1 MIGKAGADWPRA
13 ARPVKVT
20 GTNLY
25 GYNSTDQLGLLKYP
39 QVRYGMPIVAPARCD
54 SNTLDDMSDFFTPRG
69 WVPTTSV
76 TRERAGLTASS

>member
-1 MIGKAGADWPRA
+1 MIGNAGADWPRA

-39 QVRYGMPIVAPARCD
+39 QVRYGMPIVGAGSMRLEY
-54 SNTLDDMSDFFTPRG
+54 TRRYVGFLY
-69 WVPTTSV
+69 TS
-76 TRERAGLTASS
+76 RLGPNHERNP